1 VKTQHV
7 KVLVGIGL
15 SLISVA
21 TLAMDAQIT
30 VHSIPE
36 PGEVRI
42 NGVVRG
48 KTPLLLSYPQKTIFK
63 LTVTL
68 EDKTAEIDYVVEG
81 DDTVILDLASG
92 AKVDM
97 PAYKK
102 YLASKVVQDQPTPVP
117 TEPPTPVPTEP
128 PPMEEVP
135 VESPLTE
142 SQINEPVQSEIPS
155 PANDLPDSAYP
166 ESNDKIKVDRPPE
179 ILQPPKLSA
188 IPLEIQNL
196 NLKGSMEFKL
206 LVDVDGTVRKVTI
219 SKSSGNDQI
228 DQFVVPFLQK
238 SIWTPA
244 MKAGTPIACWRKLS
258 ISFYTLAC
266 KFDFIDLY

>member
-1 VKTQHV
+1 MKTQHV

-21 TLAMDAQIT
+21 TLAMDSQIT
-30 VHSIPE
+30 IHSIPE
-36 PGEVRI
+36 PGEVRV

-48 KTPLLLSYPQKTIFK
+48 KTPLLLSYPEKTIFK

-68 EDKTAEIDYVVEG
+68 EDQSAELDYTVEG
-81 DDTVILDLASG
+81 DDTIIFDLASG
-92 AKVDM
+92 VKVDM
-97 PAYKK
+97 AAYKK
-102 YLASKVVQDQPTPVP
+102 YLASKVVKDQPTPVP
-117 TEPPTPVPTEP
+117 TEPPAPVETEP
-128 PPMEEVP
+128 PPPEEPP
-135 VESPLTE
+135 VEAPVTE
-142 SQINEPVQSEIPS
+142 SQQTAPVQPEIPS
-155 PANDLPDSAYP
+155 AVQELPDSAYP

-206 LVDVDGTVRKVTI
+206 LVDVDGTVRKVTV
-219 SKSSGNDQI
+219 SKSSGNEQI
-228 DQFVVPFLQK
+228 DQFVIPFLQK

-244 MKAGTPIACWRKLS
+244 MKTGNPIACWRKLS